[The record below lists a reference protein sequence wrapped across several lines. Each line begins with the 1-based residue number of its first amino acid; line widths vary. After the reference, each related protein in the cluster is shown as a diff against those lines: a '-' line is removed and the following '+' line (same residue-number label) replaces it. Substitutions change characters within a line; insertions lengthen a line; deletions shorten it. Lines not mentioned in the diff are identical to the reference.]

1 MCSPLCVSNL
11 VAPPTTTS
19 SPTTHLQHVVQSPNY
34 FHSHGVSRNHPT
46 TNPHSIHSHP
56 GLLSPHSTSA
66 PNHCF
71 PSPEAANAARLAYF
85 NSPAAAAFITASMQ
99 NMHSGFHPN
108 SSAANPCISSPS
120 VNASISM
127 FHSFNSD
134 STVSP
139 RPENGPSCGPAG
151 NLSFHLNFSLN

>member
-34 FHSHGVSRNHPT
+34 FHSHGVSRNIPT
-46 TNPHSIHSHP
+46 ANPHNMHTHP
-56 GLLSPHSTSA
+56 SLLSQHSSSA
-66 PNHCF
+66 SSHCF
-71 PSPEAANAARLAYF
+71 PTSEAANAARLAYF
-85 NSPAAAAFITASMQ
+85 NSPAAAAFISASMQ
-99 NMHSGFHPN
+99 SMHGLHPN
-108 SSAANPCISSPS
+108 SSVANSCISSPP

-134 STVSP
+134 STMSP
-139 RPENGPSCGPAG
+139 RHENGPSCGPGG
-151 NLSFHLNFSLN
+151 NIQF